1 MAHIDEEVRD
11 FLLKDEENA
20 ELINSNDFEKLYT
33 KFRAAVKVV
42 YKTGMLSQVLYNAGI
57 DPLPYMTKIPSS
69 FLYDAEG
76 VTSVTIPKNIKSI
89 GVFAF
94 KNCKDLV
101 EVRSEIPRLSVP
113 VGAFEG
119 CVNLKSPYSLDRC
132 VNFEDRAFKGCK
144 NLTSLTLSAAM
155 SDIYSYGE
163 ECLKDCENL
172 GYINYLGTKQEWV
185 DGTAVRRRTYYLF
198 KIGYINKFNPQVVIH
213 CTDGDIE
220 WVKLRIKNEET
231 EDIIYD
237 IECWKDM
244 STEKLLYSDGDELL
258 SHPEFIEIIK

>member
-76 VTSVTIPKNIKSI
+76 VTSVTIPKNIRSI
-89 GVFAF
+89 GVLAF

-101 EVRSEIPRLSVP
+101 EVHSEIPWPGVP

-119 CVNLKSPYSLDRC
+119 CINLKSPYSLDRC
-132 VNFEDRAFKGCK
+132 VTFGDRAFKGCR
-144 NLTSLTLSAAM
+144 NLTSLTLPASM
-155 SDIYSYGE
+155 SDVYSYGE
-163 ECLKDCENL
+163 ECFEDCENL
-172 GYINYLGTKQEWV
+172 RYINYLGTKQEWV
-185 DGTAVRRRTYYLF
+185 DGTAVPYLRLYQ
-198 KIGYINKFNPQVVIH
+198 IGYINRFNPQVIIH
-213 CTDGDIE
+213 CTDGDIG
-220 WVKLRIKNEET
+220 WVKLKIKNEET
-231 EDIIYD
+231 ENIIYD
-237 IECWKDM
+237 VECWKDM
-244 STEKLLYSDGDELL
+244 STEKLLHSDEDELL